1 MSKKKQEI
9 SPPAEEKQPETAEDS
24 SSEKEDQPE
33 KKEDALVPSDAF
45 GNSALLK
52 LLGENND
59 LFMRQY
65 GEKII
70 RIDNENFDEDKIWK
84 IIWALPDEMQD
95 PLSDIMQRM
104 NTERKGILSSN
115 SQPEFLELRLF
126 QGTGADPNRPETAI
140 PGQFYLS
147 SKENVGAVFSGTV
160 LTIWEGSTMWGDR
173 EGDSAVRMPVCTSMD
188 RKRGSRY
195 GECASCPYRP
205 WKDNR
210 PNDCNND
217 VMAFMLSKDLKD
229 IVLVRFQRT
238 SEPAGRQL
246 MKLIK
251 RSKVPW
257 QRWFNITSEK
267 RTSSQDK
274 SRRWYVMQVQV
285 AEGDDK
291 IVNPELHPF
300 CDAMCTSAER
310 DFLYSGIARIYR
322 QAQRVMD
329 DEDDGPAM
337 TDEPSDSDKD
347 LTTMDNA
354 PDDM

>member
-1 MSKKKQEI
+1 MTKKKNDV
-9 SPPAEEKQPETAEDS
+9 SPAKETP
-24 SSEKEDQPE
+24 EKEPE
-33 KKEDALVPSDAF
+33 SAIVPANEF
-45 GNSALLK
+45 GGSMLLK
-52 LLGENND
+52 QLGENND
-59 LFMRQY
+59 LFVQQY
-65 GEKII
+65 GEKIL
-70 RIDNENFDEDKIWK
+70 RIDKENFDEDKVWE

-147 SKENVGAVFSGTV
+147 SKENVGTVFSGTV

-173 EGDSAVRMPVCTSMD
+173 DGDSAIRMPLCTSMD
-188 RKRGSRY
+188 RKRGSKF
-195 GECASCPYRP
+195 GDCESCPYRP
-205 WKDNR
+205 WKDNK

-217 VMAFMLSKDLKD
+217 VMAFMLSKDMKD

-246 MKLIK
+246 MKLVK
-251 RSKVPW
+251 RSKNPW
-257 QRWFNITSEK
+257 QRWYNITSEK

-274 SRRWYVMQVQV
+274 SRRWYVMQVQA
-285 AEGDDK
+285 AEGDEQSVDPK
-291 IVNPELHPF
+291 LHAF

-310 DFLYSGIARIYR
+310 DFLYAGIARIYR
-322 QAQRVMD
+322 QAQRVME
-329 DEDDGPAM
+329 EDADV
-337 TDEPSDSDKD
+337 PSVGVE
-347 LTTMDNA
+347 
-354 PDDM
+354 PDDDDTTNDMTSMPKASDDM